1 MATAQ
6 QWWQG
11 ARPRT
16 LPAAIAPVATGA
28 GVAAYYS
35 SFDALL
41 ALLALV
47 VALAFQVA
55 VNFANDYSDGV
66 RGTDDERSGP
76 MRLTA
81 TGVAAPAAVKRA
93 AGISFSVG
101 AAAGLLI
108 VALTAQWWLLAVGA
122 ACIAAAWYYTGG
134 RTPYGYRG
142 LGEVSVFVFFG
153 LVATMGTAYIQ
164 MERLSWLAL
173 VAACGVGALAVALLV
188 VNNLRDIPTDAAVGK
203 MTLAVRLG
211 DRGTRVLYV
220 VLLAVALGGVVA
232 VAVGW
237 TPAALLALVAFIP
250 VAPPIGAVA
259 SRASGRDLIPVL
271 VATGQ
276 IQLVYGL
283 VLGIGLALPTP

>member
-66 RGTDDERSGP
+66 RGTDDERLGP

-93 AGISFSVG
+93 AGISFGVG

-164 MERLSWLAL
+164 MERWSWLAL

-220 VLLAVALGGVVA
+220 VLLAVALGVV
-232 VAVGW
+232 VVVSVGW

-283 VLGIGLALPTP
+283 VLGIGLALP

>member
-28 GVAAYYS
+28 GVAAYYH

-55 VNFANDYSDGV
+55 VNYANDYSDGV
-66 RGTDDERSGP
+66 RGTDDERLGP
-76 MRLTA
+76 LRLTA
-81 TGVAAPAAVKRA
+81 AGVAAPAAVRRA
-93 AGISFSVG
+93 AGLSFGVG
-101 AAAGLLI
+101 ALAGVLI
-108 VALTAQWWLLAVGA
+108 VVLSAQWWLLAVGA
-122 ACIAAAWYYTGG
+122 ACITAAWYYTGG
-134 RTPYGYRG
+134 RKPYGYRG

-153 LVATMGTAYIQ
+153 LVATMGTAYVQ
-164 MERLSWLAL
+164 TERWSWLAL

-203 MTLAVRLG
+203 LTLAVRLG
-211 DRGTRVLYV
+211 DRGTRILYV
-220 VLLAVALGGVVA
+220 ALLASALGVV
-232 VAVGW
+232 VVVSVGW
-237 TPAALLALVAFIP
+237 TPAALLTLVAFIP
-250 VAPPIGAVA
+250 VAPPIGAVV
-259 SRASGRDLIPVL
+259 SGASGRELIPVL

-283 VLGIGLALPTP
+283 VLGIALSLP

>member
-1 MATAQ
+1 MATPQ
-6 QWWQG
+6 EWWQG

-16 LPAAIAPVATGA
+16 LPAAVAPVAGGT

-35 SFDALL
+35 SFDAML

-66 RGTDDERSGP
+66 RGTDDERVGP

-81 TGVAAPAAVKRA
+81 TGVAAPEAVKRA
-93 AGISFSVG
+93 AGVSFGVG
-101 AAAGLLI
+101 AFAGLAI

-164 MERLSWLAL
+164 TEQWTWLAL
-173 VAACGVGALAVALLV
+173 VVACGVGALAVALLV

-203 MTLAVRLG
+203 QTLAVRLG

-220 VLLAVALGGVVA
+220 ALLAVALAVV
-232 VAVGW
+232 VVVSVGW
-237 TPAALLALVAFIP
+237 TPAALIALVAFIP
-250 VAPPIGAVA
+250 VAPPIGAVV
-259 SRASGRDLIPVL
+259 SGASGRDLISVL
-271 VATGQ
+271 AATGQ

-283 VLGIGLALPTP
+283 ILGIGLALP

>member
-1 MATAQ
+1 MATPQ
-6 QWWQG
+6 EWWQG

-16 LPAAIAPVATGA
+16 LPAAVAPVAAGT

-35 SFDALL
+35 SFDAML

-66 RGTDDERSGP
+66 RGTDDERVGP

-81 TGVAAPAAVKRA
+81 TGVAAPEAVKRA
-93 AGISFSVG
+93 AGVSFGVG
-101 AAAGLLI
+101 AFAGLTI

-153 LVATMGTAYIQ
+153 LVATMGTAYVQ
-164 MERLSWLAL
+164 AEQWTWLAL
-173 VAACGVGALAVALLV
+173 VVACGVGALAVALLV

-203 MTLAVRLG
+203 QTLAVRLG

-220 VLLAVALGGVVA
+220 ALIGVALAVVV
-232 VAVGW
+232 VVSVGW
-237 TPAALLALVAFIP
+237 TPAALIALVAFIP
-250 VAPPIGAVA
+250 VAPPIGAVV
-259 SRASGRDLIPVL
+259 SGASGRDLVSVL
-271 VATGQ
+271 AATGQ
-276 IQLVYGL
+276 IQLIYGL
-283 VLGIGLALPTP
+283 ILGIGLALP

>member
-66 RGTDDERSGP
+66 RGTDDERLGP

-93 AGISFSVG
+93 AGISFGVG

-164 MERLSWLAL
+164 AEQWTWLAL
-173 VAACGVGALAVALLV
+173 VVACGVGALAVALLV

-203 MTLAVRLG
+203 QTLAVRLG

-220 VLLAVALGGVVA
+220 ALIGVALAVVV
-232 VAVGW
+232 VVSVGW
-237 TPAALLALVAFIP
+237 TPAALIALVAFIP
-250 VAPPIGAVA
+250 VAPPIGAVV
-259 SRASGRDLIPVL
+259 SGASGRDLVSVL
-271 VATGQ
+271 AATGQ
-276 IQLVYGL
+276 IQLIYGL
-283 VLGIGLALPTP
+283 ILGIGLALP

>member
-1 MATAQ
+1 MATPQ

-55 VNFANDYSDGV
+55 VNYANDYSDGV
-66 RGTDDERSGP
+66 RGTDDERLGP
-76 MRLTA
+76 LRLTA
-81 TGVAAPAAVKRA
+81 AGVAAPAAVRRA
-93 AGISFSVG
+93 AGLSFGVG
-101 AAAGLLI
+101 ALAGVLI
-108 VALTAQWWLLAVGA
+108 VVLSAQWWLLAVGA
-122 ACIAAAWYYTGG
+122 ACITAAWYYTGG
-134 RTPYGYRG
+134 RKPYGYRG

-153 LVATMGTAYIQ
+153 LVATMGTAYVQ
-164 MERLSWLAL
+164 TERWSWLAL

-203 MTLAVRLG
+203 LTLAVRLG
-211 DRGTRVLYV
+211 DRGTRILYV
-220 VLLAVALGGVVA
+220 ALLASALGVV
-232 VAVGW
+232 VVVSVGW
-237 TPAALLALVAFIP
+237 TPAALLTLVAFIP
-250 VAPPIGAVA
+250 VAPPIGAVV
-259 SRASGRDLIPVL
+259 SGASGRELIPVL

-283 VLGIGLALPTP
+283 VLGIALSLP